1 MKRIFIATLVGAT
14 LFSCSGSAD
23 KQSTQPAAE
32 PAEQAADADIYEVG
46 YEEPADTVQSTSFE
60 TDDAP
65 AAAEKPSTTVHSAAE
80 EKIRKEIQEAGT
92 QRRKDLKADFQKRD
106 K

>member
-14 LFSCSGSAD
+14 LFACSGSAD
-23 KQSTQPAAE
+23 KQSTQPA
-32 PAEQAADADIYEVG
+32 AEQAADADIYEVG

-65 AAAEKPSTTVHSAAE
+65 AAAENPTTTVRSAAE
-80 EKIRKEIQEAGT
+80 EKIRKEIQEAGAKK
-92 QRRKDLKADFQKRD
+92 RKDLKADFQKMD

>member
-14 LFSCSGSAD
+14 LFACSGSAD

-32 PAEQAADADIYEVG
+32 PATQAADADIYEVG
-46 YEEPADTVQSTSFE
+46 YEEPADTVQSASFE

-65 AAAEKPSTTVHSAAE
+65 AAEKPTTTVRSAAE
-80 EKIRKEIQEAGT
+80 EKIRKEIQEAGAKK
-92 QRRKDLKADFQKRD
+92 RKLIEKEIKPMER
-106 K
+106 

>member
-1 MKRIFIATLVGAT
+1 MKRILIATLVGAT
-14 LFSCSGSAD
+14 LFACSGSAD

-46 YEEPADTVQSTSFE
+46 YEEPTDTVQSTSFE

-65 AAAEKPSTTVHSAAE
+65 AAEKPSTTVHSAAE
-80 EKIRKEIQEAGT
+80 EKIRKEIQEAGAKK
-92 QRRKDLKADFQKRD
+92 RKELKTDFQKMD

>member
-1 MKRIFIATLVGAT
+1 MKRIILATLVGAT
-14 LFSCSGSAD
+14 LFACSGSAD

-32 PAEQAADADIYEVG
+32 PATQAADADIYEVG

-65 AAAEKPSTTVHSAAE
+65 AAAEKPTTTVRSAAE
-80 EKIRKEIQEAGT
+80 EKIRKEIQEAGGEK
-92 QRRKDLKADFQKRD
+92 RKLIEKEIKPMER
-106 K
+106 